1 MRPSASRVAPVPS
14 AVVPLLA
21 DARVQATFAAALAL
35 LLGLLLGAGEAAAG
49 WSTSPG

>member
-1 MRPSASRVAPVPS
+1 MNPFASLVAPVPS

-21 DARVQATFAAALAL
+21 DRRVQAAFAVALAL
-35 LLGLLLGAGEAAAG
+35 LLGLLLGSGEAAAG